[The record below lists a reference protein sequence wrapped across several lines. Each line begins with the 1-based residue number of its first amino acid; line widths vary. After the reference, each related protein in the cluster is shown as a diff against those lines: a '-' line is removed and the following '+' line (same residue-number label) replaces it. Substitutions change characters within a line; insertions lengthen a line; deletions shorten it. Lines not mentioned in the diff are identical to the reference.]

1 MVVVVIKQLRHYS
14 LLPEGSKSGQT
25 FERANTYVL
34 KQVQVEG
41 GLFRCRVV
49 IPDAKDSEKDILLW
63 WNDGKYAG
71 HGGVQALTLN
81 SDHAIQSLLE
91 IRTS

>member
-1 MVVVVIKQLRHYS
+1 M
-14 LLPEGSKSGQT
+14 PM
-25 FERANTYVL
+25 
-34 KQVQVEG
+34 QVQVEG

-71 HGGVQALTLN
+71 HGGVQSRPKQQPRHPVPARDPHLV
-81 SDHAIQSLLE
+81 SV
-91 IRTS
+91 